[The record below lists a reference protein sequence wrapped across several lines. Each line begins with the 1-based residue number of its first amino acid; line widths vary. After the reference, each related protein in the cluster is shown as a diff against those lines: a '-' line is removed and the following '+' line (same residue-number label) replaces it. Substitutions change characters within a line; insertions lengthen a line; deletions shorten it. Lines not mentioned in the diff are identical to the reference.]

1 LFAVVN
7 FTAVQLEQLLEQL
20 KDKRQPEELI
30 VLRPGSLIDRRDD
43 LDT

>member
-7 FTAVQLEQLLEQL
+7 FTAAQLEQL
-20 KDKRQPEELI
+20 KDKREPEELI
-30 VLRPGSLIDRRDD
+30 VLRPGSLIDGRDD